1 MKIGFCGSEMSFGRS
16 EMSFGDRKIISLL
29 FKAVV
34 TKIYAFFVDS
44 HLQIKSNIDQK

>member
-34 TKIYAFFVDS
+34 TKIYAFFCGFTIGV
-44 HLQIKSNIDQK
+44 HRGGAEG

>member
-1 MKIGFCGSEMSFGRS
+1 MKIGFCGS

-34 TKIYAFFVDS
+34 TKMYAFIVD
-44 HLQIKSNIDQK
+44 LCFQIKSNIDQQ